1 MKLEI
6 DDKDWAQIGM
16 IVSTIFA
23 SRRGWTPE
31 DRIRYITKLKELK
44 LSGQEMEIAL
54 KSLGSVF

>member
-23 SRRGWTPE
+23 GRRGWTPE
-31 DRIRYITKLKELK
+31 DRLRYLTKVKEMKLTEKEL
-44 LSGQEMEIAL
+44 EMAFKGL
-54 KSLGSVF
+54 ASW